1 MKRYEV
7 MREIYITCSGKYFI
21 DTSFPNEVET
31 DNLEETLKE
40 LLCGKLPEYERKVLP
55 DGTIVFQL
63 HLPLPEKYSFVE
75 F

>member
-40 LLCGKLPEYERKVLP
+40 FLCGKLPEYERKVLP
-55 DGTIVFQL
+55 DKTIVFIL
-63 HLPLPEKYSFVE
+63 DLPVPEKYSFVE